1 MLEAASDPWSHRL
14 SSPSAIHRQ
23 GVSIGVTGRVLLP
36 LPLPQNGLASYE
48 NHSHNS
54 VTPTPTKVK
63 LCTEEF
69 STHSL
74 CTPPQMCSFTAKAR
88 FVTMLKYFHLILSNI
103 LTYFFPWQWELS
115 KQIFWMEKWSHFKV
129 WSGSG
134 GRRGGGER
142 EGTGGGKG

>member
-1 MLEAASDPWSHRL
+1 MLEATSDPWSHRL

-88 FVTMLKYFHLILSNI
+88 FVTMLN
-103 LTYFFPWQWELS
+103 
-115 KQIFWMEKWSHFKV
+115 QIFSSNLIKYSYSLFSMAVGTQQTDILDGEMESLQSLV
-129 WSGSG
+129 WEWREEG
-134 GRRGGGER
+134 GR
-142 EGTGGGKG
+142 